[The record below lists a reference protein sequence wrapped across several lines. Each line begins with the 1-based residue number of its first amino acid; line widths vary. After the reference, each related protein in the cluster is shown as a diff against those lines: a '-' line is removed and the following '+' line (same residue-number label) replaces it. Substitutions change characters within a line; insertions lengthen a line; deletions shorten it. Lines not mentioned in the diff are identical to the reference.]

1 LIFLHLSTSM
11 NHYAFNSE
19 IKVAFSYVKER
30 GRRCMFF
37 KNPLHL
43 SWNWT
48 QDMIRGREK
57 EKKNNPLRSLSSFG
71 LTPKS
76 HVSCTEILNLSFK
89 HISFHTSKDFNFF
102 LQFSTCLLAF
112 SPIFLIP
119 HVCEYTYSA
128 LHSTLIT
135 HISFMESKI
144 NLILSKKKK
153 TK

>member
-1 LIFLHLSTSM
+1 
-11 NHYAFNSE
+11 
-19 IKVAFSYVKER
+19 
-30 GRRCMFF
+30 
-37 KNPLHL
+37 
-43 SWNWT
+43 
-48 QDMIRGREK
+48 MIREREK

-128 LHSTLIT
+128 LHSTLPT

-153 TK
+153 NKIARKELLLSNQKEKYFS